1 MKKALFLTL
10 GIITMVLGIIGIFL
24 PVLPTTPFLLLSA
37 TCLLKSSEKMYSWL
51 INHKVLG
58 LYIKSYIEY
67 KAITKTAKIVSVF
80 TLWLFISISIIFF
93 LDNFYLRLLLLF
105 IAIGVS
111 IHLLSMKTLTEDM
124 LQVD

>member
-1 MKKALFLTL
+1 
-10 GIITMVLGIIGIFL
+10 
-24 PVLPTTPFLLLSA
+24 
-37 TCLLKSSEKMYSWL
+37 MYSWL